1 MILFFKK
8 RKKHK
13 EKHMKYIHHE
23 IKSPYMH
30 CDPLKVKKKKRYKW
44 EKQEFREE
52 RVTYKR
58 SKE

>member
-1 MILFFKK
+1 
-8 RKKHK
+8 
-13 EKHMKYIHHE
+13 MKYIHHE